1 MAVAKRTRI
10 IAKSAPKGAYG
21 KAKKKAK
28 QPPRPF
34 ALFVSSIF
42 KGEGRTS
49 QAERVQIMRD
59 AGVRWKRLPE
69 CEKAKWRTEYSAS
82 CDRVRGCGVSQP
94 SHLRREPRHE
104 QTAVAC
110 PSAELS
116 SIVIQ
121 QSQHIGN
128 VSDSPRAHR
137 VDPGVPRGILAK
149 DMRDAQKGG
158 SSSGGVRLG
167 RFIVVDATRLGCGA
181 YGSVVKVEDQHTRQL
196 YAAKVFLNGEE
207 DCRHELEVYSSL
219 AGSGHEAFLSV
230 LGSHANKAMSW
241 LVLPWCPG
249 SLSHHLR
256 RAAPLGD
263 EVLCG
268 VANQVRAG
276 VHHLHTLG
284 WLHLDPKPANILY
297 DSRTRHAS
305 ICDFSISERY
315 PLLHAVAQSRG
326 TWCTEQYRPP
336 ELFRVPCAHYL
347 SPQVDSWGL
356 GCTVFEAGCGKR
368 LFPEGD
374 SPAMMAAMASV
385 RTAGLYLRMRGSS
398 PVCAAFASVMCRM
411 EPAQRWKL
419 AHPFPG
425 VADMA
430 ARWAKAGKD

>member
-1 MAVAKRTRI
+1 M
-10 IAKSAPKGAYG
+10 
-21 KAKKKAK
+21 
-28 QPPRPF
+28 
-34 ALFVSSIF
+34 
-42 KGEGRTS
+42 
-49 QAERVQIMRD
+49 
-59 AGVRWKRLPE
+59 
-69 CEKAKWRTEYSAS
+69 
-82 CDRVRGCGVSQP
+82 
-94 SHLRREPRHE
+94 
-104 QTAVAC
+104 AC

-116 SIVIQ
+116 SIAIQ
-121 QSQHIGN
+121 QIQHIGS
-128 VSDSPRAHR
+128 VSDSPRAHH

-149 DMRDAQKGG
+149 DVRDAQRGG
-158 SSSGGVRLG
+158 SSSGSVRLG
-167 RFIVVDATRLGCGA
+167 RFTVVDATRLGCGA
-181 YGSVVKVEDQHTRQL
+181 YGSVVKVEDQHTRRL
-196 YAAKVFLNGEE
+196 YAAKVFLEGEE
-207 DCRHELEVYSSL
+207 DCRHELEVYSCL
-219 AGSGHEAFLSV
+219 AGSGHEAFLPL
-230 LGSHANKAMSW
+230 LGAHASRAMSW

-256 RAAPLGD
+256 RAAPLDD

-276 VHHLHTLG
+276 VHHLHTVG
-284 WLHLDPKPANILY
+284 WLHLDLKPASILY

-305 ICDFSISERY
+305 ICDFSISERH
-315 PLLHAVAQSRG
+315 PLLPAVAQSRG

-336 ELFRVPCAHYL
+336 ELLRVPCAHYL

-374 SPAMMAAMASV
+374 SPAMKAAMASV
-385 RTAGLYLRMRGSS
+385 STAGLYLRMRGSS